1 MTQRPMSRILIA
13 GLGDSGLLTAAH
25 LARHRDV
32 EVVGISSKP
41 GLVSGQ
47 ELGTRLARPDDW
59 ARDYRIGFDRFRR
72 LDGVRTVHG
81 ELTGLDLAAR
91 EVTVKRYDGTTVAEP
106 WNVLVVA
113 TGVTNGFWRRP
124 DLQGEDDV
132 AAGLN
137 DPHDRLARARSILV
151 VGGGAASVS
160 SALQLAL
167 RWPDKAVTLAFPGE
181 RGLPRHH
188 PRTWAHA
195 RRRLDAAGVSLLPSH
210 RAVVPDGFAGDEITD
225 QPVRWQ
231 GQQPTGEPTTAD
243 AVLWAIGRVR
253 PNTGW
258 LPSELL
264 DDDGFVRTGPTLQ
277 VPDRPDVFA
286 IGDVAATDP
295 LRSSARNRADRLLAR
310 NVRAHLSGQPLT
322 EYVAPRNRWGS
333 VLGVEPDGLR
343 VFTPTGRP
351 FRFPAWSVRSV
362 LQPWIVRRGIYG
374 GIRER

>member
-1 MTQRPMSRILIA
+1 MTRARAGVARVLVA
-13 GLGDSGLLTAAH
+13 GLGDSGLLTATH

-59 ARDYRIGFDRFRR
+59 ARDYQFSFDQFRR
-72 LDGVRTVHG
+72 LDRVRTVHG

-91 EVTVKRYDGTTVAEP
+91 EVTVTRYDGTTVAEP
-106 WNVLVVA
+106 WDVLVVA

-124 DLQGEDDV
+124 DLQSEDDV
-132 AAGLN
+132 ATGLN
-137 DPHDRLARARSILV
+137 DQHDRLARARSILV
-151 VGGGAASVS
+151 VGGGAAAVS
-160 SALQLAL
+160 GALQLAL
-167 RWPDKAVTLAFPGE
+167 RWPDKTVTLAFPGE

-188 PRTWAHA
+188 PRTWLHA
-195 RRRLDAAGVSLLPSH
+195 QRRLAAAGVGLLPGR

-231 GQQPTGEPTTAD
+231 SDVEPTAAD

-258 LPSELL
+258 LPNELL

-277 VPDRPDVFA
+277 VPDHPDVFA

-310 NVRAHLSGQPLT
+310 NIRAHLSGRPLKA
-322 EYVAPRNRWGS
+322 YVAPRNRWGS